1 MLSLSFYYEKE
12 KNKKDEEL
20 NKETK
25 EKDEEFHNFMDE
37 FIKEKQPMEKL
48 DSMNDIN
55 ELKEYTKNNILEL
68 IEYQIKFY
76 SLFKSNLY
84 IFFKKNNE

>member
-1 MLSLSFYYEKE
+1 
-12 KNKKDEEL
+12 
-20 NKETK
+20 
-25 EKDEEFHNFMDE
+25 MDE

-68 IEYQIKFY
+68 IEYQMKFY
-76 SLFKSNLY
+76 SLFKSNIDRKNKLNNIMLVY
-84 IFFKKNNE
+84 NEKFRNTKKEINKLDE